1 MLRAHT
7 PWAKGLLAVRNA
19 RNYNLCEQLRET
31 EIDAPDTSALD
42 NFINAGDDAVSEISA
57 CCSDSEDESP
67 PAFRAWVP
75 RSACNAKQSGYNR
88 L

>member
-1 MLRAHT
+1 MLRAHSG
-7 PWAKGLLAVRNA
+7 WARALHAVRHA

-31 EIDAPDTSALD
+31 ESDAPDTAALD
-42 NFINAGDDAVSEISA
+42 NFINPVDDAVSEISA

-75 RSACNAKQSGYNR
+75 RSACNAKRSGYNR

>member
-1 MLRAHT
+1 MLRAHSG
-7 PWAKGLLAVRNA
+7 WVRGLRAVRHA

-31 EIDAPDTSALD
+31 ESDAPDTAALD
-42 NFINAGDDAVSEISA
+42 NFINPVDDAVSEISA

-67 PAFRAWVP
+67 PAYRAWVP
-75 RSACNAKQSGYNR
+75 RSACNAKRSGYNR